1 MPKIRIVL
9 AVSLLLA
16 SASVV
21 TGQVFPNPYRQ
32 DFKSGGL
39 GPADPWAKLLAGRT
53 MGAVVDLK
61 TVTSSWP
68 TAMATSA
75 TIAW

>member
-1 MPKIRIVL
+1 MLRMRLDRIVL

-21 TGQVFPNPYRQ
+21 TGQVLPNPYRQ

-39 GPADPWAKLLAGRT
+39 GPADPWAKLPAGRT
-53 MGAVVDLK
+53 MGAVG
-61 TVTSSWP
+61 
-68 TAMATSA
+68 
-75 TIAW
+75 I